1 VVQPTFSIHLD
12 ERDLHLLEEI
22 QKFFGGIGHIYKEQ
36 KGNVMYSVSAKK
48 DLSLIITHLDNYPL
62 ITQKWSDYLL
72 FRRAFSITSVGPLD
86 PDKLQE
92 LINIRASLN
101 RGLTPELIQAFPSTM
116 PVPRPLVVNQVIKDP
131 Y

>member
-1 VVQPTFSIHLD
+1 VVQPTFSIHLN
-12 ERDLHLLEEI
+12 ERDLHLLEEMQI
-22 QKFFGGIGHIYKEQ
+22 YFGDIGHIYKGQ

-48 DLSLIITHLDNYPL
+48 DLSLIITHFDNYPL
-62 ITQKWSDYLL
+62 ITQKRSDYLL
-72 FRRAFSITSVGPLD
+72 FRRAFAITSEGTLD

-101 RGLTPELIQAFPSTM
+101 RGLTPELIQAFPNTM
-116 PVPRPLVVNQVIKDP
+116 LVPRPLVVNQVIQDP